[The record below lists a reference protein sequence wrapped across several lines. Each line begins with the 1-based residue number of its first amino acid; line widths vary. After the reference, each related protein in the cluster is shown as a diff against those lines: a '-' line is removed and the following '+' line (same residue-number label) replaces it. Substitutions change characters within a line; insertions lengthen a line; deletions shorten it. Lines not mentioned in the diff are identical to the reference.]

1 MMKRA
6 KTVIIHFY
14 LRIYPCVSFTADENM
29 NEEMMNNM
37 KEDEPRF
44 SCSLFF
50 SRVVLDDWVENKRV
64 RDEIDPKKYK
74 IFTIKMNF
82 RLTI

>member
-14 LRIYPCVSFTADENM
+14 LRIYPYVSFTADDNM
-29 NEEMMNNM
+29 KRGTMNNT
-37 KEDEPRF
+37 KENKPRF

-50 SRVVLDDWVENKRV
+50 QSGLDD
-64 RDEIDPKKYK
+64 
-74 IFTIKMNF
+74 
-82 RLTI
+82 

>member
-1 MMKRA
+1 MKRA

-50 SRVVLDDWVENKRV
+50 SRVVLDD
-64 RDEIDPKKYK
+64 
-74 IFTIKMNF
+74 
-82 RLTI
+82 

>member
-1 MMKRA
+1 MKRA

-50 SRVVLDDWVENKRV
+50 RGWFWMIESRINEFVMKLIRRN
-64 RDEIDPKKYK
+64 IKYLQLK
-74 IFTIKMNF
+74 
-82 RLTI
+82 